1 MASGPRPGGR
11 PRWRCA
17 LSTTRREAKLQ
28 QAETERGQY
37 APKAAAELGALRRRG
52 HPRGGALLRAARRHA
67 QLRDAAL
74 GLAVTALRLE
84 LAVLRASTARCA
96 RALEG
101 GAGGGG
107 GQYTPLEDN
116 SGNEVTEAARLAAL
130 DAQLCA
136 SPEGWPVANAVHAA

>member
-1 MASGPRPGGR
+1 MASGPRPGVR

-28 QAETERGQY
+28 QAETERAQY
-37 APKAAAELGALRRRG
+37 APKAAAELGALRRR
-52 HPRGGALLRAARRHA
+52 HPRGGAPLRAARRHA

-74 GLAVTALRLE
+74 RLAVTALRLE